1 MSSCLL
7 AWFQTFQTFQAFQV
21 RCCHW
26 GRRKWDFCNL
36 SPSCHDLRASGTV
49 HHFESLWICVWFFW
63 FFWFFWWLTSEV
75 GSELIQKYLGEGPKL
90 VPAVA
95 RDLLCIWSIWTWN
108 DMNKRVKLRDSCR
121 CEKCSESHKNTLHPS
136 FSSMRSMQL
145 PQRGS
150 LLQSCPDKHARCLG
164 ESNVQHSLVLNFL
177 NRYDTTSG
185 GEKEIQR
192 TMWLGHEYSKV
203 SMANPAPPTPRPENS
218 FARGSAFPRQFQ

>member
-164 ESNVQHSLVLNFL
+164 EKQRPTFIGFELSEQLWHNQWWRERDSAYNVAW
-177 NRYDTTSG
+177 TW
-185 GEKEIQR
+185 I
-192 TMWLGHEYSKV
+192 
-203 SMANPAPPTPRPENS
+203 
-218 FARGSAFPRQFQ
+218 